1 MVSTKLAL
9 LAAITSITIVV
20 ASAASSTG
28 AEAEIAISEKGV
40 KVAEGQIAQEAGHW
54 GIVNSAKPEACTNEV
69 TQAKV
74 PEEDRS
80 TGDQVLEAGD
90 QTNECDVTQN
100 TEINNFVINESTNN
114 AEPPV
119 TQGIE
124 VAGEVAE
131 ESLGFLQDSP

>member
-1 MVSTKLAL
+1 MIIMKLAL
-9 LAAITSITIVV
+9 LAATAITIVV
-20 ASAASSTG
+20 ASAASSSTG
-28 AEAEIAISEKGV
+28 AEAQIAIGDKGV
-40 KVAEGQIAQEAGHW
+40 KVAEGQIVQEAGHW

-80 TGDQVLEAGD
+80 TGDQVLEAGE